1 MKKNLLFLVVTLFSS
16 VAFAQTSCDTATIYS
31 NTTSNAVCFDT
42 IGTNVLGCYSNDYP
56 DHDDSYNSPFTVA
69 ASNQEYYMCLYP
81 DTAVNFTPLY
91 EATETALGCNY
102 TYQFGVAIN
111 GIGLTP
117 NSNET
122 FVDTLTGENNIE
134 WHKEARYMFNAN
146 FGNNGGHINA
156 FGSYHYHDVPVDY
169 FTDSL
174 GISSSGHSSIVGY
187 AADGFPIYY
196 KYVYSDP
203 NNSGSGIV
211 GLSSGYSL
219 KSGTR
224 TGDGESAPDGAY
236 SGLYYEDYEYTAT
249 DLDSCNGRYGI
260 TPEYP
265 NGTYYYVLTD
275 NYPYIPR
282 CFKGTVLDNTFRSLS
297 NCPTSTASTDC
308 SEPVFGCMDPF
319 SCNYNS
325 SATVDDGSCDYS
337 YTYETSSENSST
349 SVVSPSGNY
358 TWTTSGTYNDTIV
371 AAGCDTVY
379 TVTVTITTN
388 SSTPGCSLQPVITD
402 WELNTTNKTA
412 SYWEYVGPG
421 YSFNTTTDLADVLSV
436 CYDED
441 TVWIESEGMTNDMGQ
456 FSNPG
461 SVIAQGYRFKFA
473 RDPVAGS
480 GTESVP
486 ESNTIG
492 VLLNGI
498 PIYGLGDGKSY
509 HFGLGSNEPNGD
521 GLWVGEAYY
530 TEGVTLDTAFAAHPQ
545 QSGAYHSH
553 ATPFRYYDDPDVVH
567 SPLVGFANDGF
578 PVYGPFGYSTA
589 LDSSSGVARM
599 VSGYALRNITTRDT
613 LPDGSASM
621 PPGPAVTS
629 GGSYDIGSYVQDY
642 EYLGTGTL
650 DEHNGRLCVTPE
662 YPNGTYA
669 YFVTVDALG
678 TPQFPYY
685 VGTTYYGTLVADNND
700 GSVTAPSGVVCYDGT
715 TCPLPVAS
723 FTSLNDSVCVD
734 STMSFTDTSTESPT
748 SWLWTFT
755 GGTPASSTAQNPT
768 GITYATA
775 GDYDVQLIAT
785 NASGTDTITSVAH
798 ITAYTCS
805 TPPVAAFTS
814 SVTQSCAGFVDYTD
828 LSTGNPTSW
837 EWTFSPGGS
846 FGVPGTDTLQN
857 PIGISY
863 FVAGSWDVK
872 LKVTNE
878 FGSDSITIS
887 NYIEILTCGDN
898 TWQGNTDTDWGTASN
913 WLGGI
918 VPSAGDTITIPSGR
932 TNYPVLD
939 MGRTI
944 GGLEFYG
951 GTFDLNGFEV
961 TVEGDW
967 DNQNGTLV
975 SNSGSTKFAGTS
987 VQEIT
992 GDQTFHDVEVDNS
1005 AGVNITSGA
1014 DSISGVMTLTSG
1026 TFTTN
1031 NSLTIVSDA
1040 SGTGSI
1046 ATIQSGADITGN
1058 VEVQRYINTGQTN
1071 WHLFSSPIS
1080 GSVLSDW
1087 NDDFETSGIPGSL
1100 YPLFPYTGTPWAS
1113 VYEYDETVLDHLDSG
1128 FVAPSNMSNVMG
1140 SGSGY
1145 MVWCGDTITGTD
1157 PFTIDM
1163 AGPINKGDI
1172 SMPVTYSNSGDSA
1185 RDGWNL
1191 VGNPYPSTIDWDDT
1205 DWVKTGISDAVY
1217 VYDPDLQQFAEY
1229 VSGASNN
1236 GGSQYIA
1243 SSQGFWV
1250 QTVSATPVLTAK
1262 EGVKSNM
1269 DSTFFKQGNLP
1280 FRINVLKGSYK
1291 DQTTLRIGSGA
1302 TMNFDS
1308 QYDAYKMYSTSA
1320 NVPSI
1325 CTISKD
1331 DGELSINS
1339 INSNSGGSIP
1349 VKITAATSGL
1359 AQLTFENLSGL
1370 SDFNCVYL
1378 EDKQS
1383 GTFID
1388 VLTSSGYTFYL
1399 YDTTSTA
1406 RFVLHLEQLVAD
1418 FTAVDTVDLGVNNGA
1433 FSPSNTSINVSQYFW
1448 DFGDNTTSTAE
1459 NPVHH
1464 YTQAGLYNVRL
1475 EVGGLQSCVESQVRQ
1490 VEVVSSG
1497 VTSVNE
1503 LSLNGLTVYPNPVK
1517 IGEHL
1522 QFSFEATSD
1531 YTISIVDVLGKV
1543 VLEDRVNKKNQ
1554 SVLVDS
1560 NFDTGIYFVRLYDA
1574 ANTQV
1579 KTIKL
1584 IVSE

>member
-1 MKKNLLFLVVTLFSS
+1 MNMKYTFPQMLITLVLIGISFPLFSQEPCGFDYEHAKLMQNPNYATKHS
-16 VAFAQTSCDTATIYS
+16 SSEAKIAQIISSGAVSQNKAGGTVYTIPVVVHVMHLAGEAVGVGS
-31 NTTSNAVCFDT
+31 NISDAQ
-42 IGTNVLGCYSNDYP
+42 I
-56 DHDDSYNSPFTVA
+56 NSAIDRLT
-69 ASNQEYYMCLYP
+69 EYYRGNDALSPIDFEVEFALAEQDENC
-81 DTAVNFTPLY
+81 AVTDGINRIDMTGN
-91 EATETALGCNY
+91 AT
-102 TYQFGVAIN
+102 
-111 GIGLTP
+111 
-117 NSNET
+117 
-122 FVDTLTGENNIE
+122 
-134 WHKEARYMFNAN
+134 
-146 FGNNGGHINA
+146 
-156 FGSYHYHDVPVDY
+156 
-169 FTDSL
+169 
-174 GISSSGHSSIVGY
+174 Y
-187 AADGFPIYY
+187 AADGVDFEASSG
-196 KYVYSDP
+196 VYAPVVGMDP
-203 NNSGSGIV
+203 DVLRALSVWDETQYFNIWVVSEIEGNDGGSGIQ
-211 GLSSGYSL
+211 GYANFYYGNALEGSVMMASVFGYDPGNGNGWNL
-219 KSGTR
+219 NSNGEGGTVVHEIGHYLHLYHTF
-224 TGDGESAPDGAY
+224 TGD
-236 SGLYYEDYEYTAT
+236 
-249 DLDSCNGRYGI
+249 
-260 TPEYP
+260 
-265 NGTYYYVLTD
+265 V
-275 NYPYIPR
+275 
-282 CFKGTVLDNTFRSLS
+282 DNTV
-297 NCPTSTASTDC
+297 CPADLTIGTDSDGCADTEPHKLRYDCMTDSINDCTGLTFNDNAARNYMSYHSCKEKLTADQKTRIRAQL
-308 SEPVFGCMDPF
+308 E
-319 SCNYNS
+319 
-325 SATVDDGSCDYS
+325 
-337 YTYETSSENSST
+337 
-349 SVVSPSGNY
+349 GNM
-358 TWTTSGTYNDTIV
+358 
-371 AAGCDTVY
+371 
-379 TVTVTITTN
+379 
-388 SSTPGCSLQPVITD
+388 
-402 WELNTTNKTA
+402 A
-412 SYWEYVGPG
+412 SMIQSRGDEAP
-421 YSFNTTTDLADVLSV
+421 TTTPA
-436 CYDED
+436 
-441 TVWIESEGMTNDMGQ
+441 
-456 FSNPG
+456 
-461 SVIAQGYRFKFA
+461 IAA
-473 RDPVAGS
+473 A
-480 GTESVP
+480 TC
-486 ESNTIG
+486 T
-492 VLLNGI
+492 
-498 PIYGLGDGKSY
+498 PIS
-509 HFGLGSNEPNGD
+509 
-521 GLWVGEAYY
+521 
-530 TEGVTLDTAFAAHPQ
+530 TQAFAAFGVFGLELNGFTVESAGAVTDNNPNGYLDN
-545 QSGAYHSH
+545 SGNCAQYFSID
-553 ATPFRYYDDPDVVH
+553 ATVPNSMNVE
-567 SPLVGFANDGF
+567 VGFH
-578 PVYGPFGYSTA
+578 T
-589 LDSSSGVARM
+589 LQHQIGVW
-599 VSGYALRNITTRDT
+599 IDW
-613 LPDGSASM
+613 
-621 PPGPAVTS
+621 
-629 GGSYDIGSYVQDY
+629 
-642 EYLGTGTL
+642 
-650 DEHNGRLCVTPE
+650 
-662 YPNGTYA
+662 
-669 YFVTVDALG
+669 
-678 TPQFPYY
+678 
-685 VGTTYYGTLVADNND
+685 NND
-700 GSVTAPSGVVCYDGT
+700 GDFDDTNEEQVVSSGHDSSDVVNVPIIYPAVLPSDSSVRIRVISEYDGQPTVTSCGNLRYGQAEDYKLYIQSSVTVPVASFTSLNDSVCIDSTMSFTDTSTESPTSWAWTFTGGTPGTSTDQNPTGISYAAAGDYDVQLIATNANGSDT
-715 TCPLPVAS
+715 ITSVAYMTAYSCALPVAS
-723 FTSLNDSVCVD
+723 FTSLNDSVCIGGATMDFTDTSTD
-734 STMSFTDTSTESPT
+734 SPTSWLWTFTGGTPGTSTAQNPTGITYAVAGNYDVQLIATNANGSDTITSVAYMEAYLCTPPVASFTSLNDSVCTGGATMDFTDTSTESPT

-755 GGTPASSTAQNPT
+755 GGTPGTSTAQNPT
-768 GITYATA
+768 GITYAAA

-785 NASGTDTITSVAH
+785 NADGSDTITSVASM
-798 ITAYTCS
+798 TAYSCA
-805 TPPVAAFTS
+805 PPVAAFTS
-814 SVTQSCAGFVDYTD
+814 SVTQSCVGFIDFTD

-837 EWTFSPGGS
+837 KWTFSPGGS

-857 PIGISY
+857 PVGISY
-863 FVAGSWDVK
+863 FVAGLWDVK

-887 NYIEILTCGDN
+887 NYIDIISCGDN
-898 TWQGNTDTDWGTASN
+898 TWSGNTDTDWGTATN
-913 WLGGI
+913 WQGLV
-918 VPSAGDTITIPSGR
+918 VPSPGDTIIIPSGKI
-932 TNYPVLD
+932 NYPVLD
-939 MGRTI
+939 MDRTI

-951 GTFDLNGFEV
+951 GTFDLNGFEL

-967 DNQNGTLV
+967 DNQDGILKDTTI
-975 SNSGSTKFAGTS
+975 GSVKFAGTS
-987 VQEIT
+987 VQAIT

-1031 NSLTIVSDA
+1031 NSLTIVSDE

-1046 ATIQSGADITGN
+1046 ATIQSGADITGD
-1058 VEVQRYINTGQTN
+1058 VEVQRYINIGQTN

-1128 FVAPSNMSNVMG
+1128 FVAPTAMSNVMG
-1140 SGSGY
+1140 AGSGY
-1145 MVWCGDTITGTD
+1145 MVWCGDTITGTN

-1163 AGPINKGDI
+1163 AGSINKGDI

-1191 VGNPYPSTIDWDDT
+1191 VGNPYPSTIDWDHT

-1250 QTVSATPVLTAK
+1250 QTVSAAPVLTAK
-1262 EGVKSNM
+1262 EGVKSNV

-1280 FRINVLKGSYK
+1280 FRINVLKGSYT

-1331 DGELSINS
+1331 AGELSINS

-1349 VKITAATSGL
+1349 VKITAVTSGL
-1359 AQLTFENLSGL
+1359 AQLSFENLSGL

-1383 GTFID
+1383 GTFVD

-1406 RFVLHLEQLVAD
+1406 RFVLHLERLVAD

-1433 FSPSNTSINVSQYFW
+1433 FSPSNTSVNVSQYFW
-1448 DFGDNTTSTAE
+1448 DFGDNTTSTAQ

-1464 YTQAGLYNVRL
+1464 YTQAGLYNVKL

-1560 NFDTGIYFVRLYDA
+1560 NFDTGIYFVKLYDA
-1574 ANTQV
+1574 TNTQV

>member
-42 IGTNVLGCYSNDYP
+42 IGTNVYGCYSNNFP

-91 EATETALGCNY
+91 EETETPLGCNY

-111 GIGLTP
+111 GIGFTP

-122 FVDTLTGENNIE
+122 FVDTLTGANNIE

-174 GISSSGHSSIVGY
+174 GINSSGHSSIVGY

-203 NNSGSGIV
+203 NNAGSGIV

-224 TGDGESAPDGAY
+224 PGDGESAPDGAY

-297 NCPTSTASTDC
+297 NCPASTASTDC
-308 SEPVFGCMDPF
+308 STTPSSVLGCMDPF
-319 SCNYNS
+319 SCNYNP

-379 TVTVTITTN
+379 TVTVTIT
-388 SSTPGCSLQPVITD
+388 SSSGCSIGPVITD
-402 WELNTTNKTA
+402 WELNTTGKTA
-412 SYWEYVGPG
+412 SYWQYVGPG

-461 SVIAQGYRFKFA
+461 SVIAQGYRFKFS

-480 GTESVP
+480 GTESAP

-589 LDSSSGVARM
+589 LDSSSGVTRM

-678 TPQFPYY
+678 TPKFPYY
-685 VGTTYYGTLVADNND
+685 VGTTYYGTPVADNND

-715 TCPLPVAS
+715 TCLTPVPNFSAGSTTICEGTSTVFTDASTNTPTTWSWS
-723 FTSLNDSVCVD
+723 FTPNTVTYINTTSSTSQNPDVRFDAGGTYQVALTASNASGSATEIKIAYITVD
-734 STMSFTDTSTESPT
+734 SLPGDAGAITGSASECDNATGVSYSIAAVSGATGYTWTRPAGATVTSGAGTNSITINFGTTSGNVTVTPTNACGSGTSSSIAVTLSPAIGA
-748 SWLWTFT
+748 T
-755 GGTPASSTAQNPT
+755 GSITGSTTLCENATGVTYSIPA
-768 GITYATA
+768 
-775 GDYDVQLIAT
+775 VT
-785 NASGTDTITSVAH
+785 NASIYNWTVPTGASITSGSGTNSIVVTFGTNSGNVWVTPSNSCGNG
-798 ITAYTCS
+798 TAVS
-805 TPPVAAFTS
+805 ASIA
-814 SVTQSCAGFVDYTD
+814 
-828 LSTGNPTSW
+828 LST
-837 EWTFSPGGS
+837 
-846 FGVPGTDTLQN
+846 
-857 PIGISY
+857 
-863 FVAGSWDVK
+863 
-872 LKVTNE
+872 
-878 FGSDSITIS
+878 
-887 NYIEILTCGDN
+887 
-898 TWQGNTDTDWGTASN
+898 
-913 WLGGI
+913 
-918 VPSAGDTITIPSGR
+918 VPSAAGVISGDTIPCENATGVTYSISAVTGATGYSWAVPTGASITSGSGTNSIVVTFGTTSGNVTVTPTNACGNGTMSSAAIVLSTVPSAAGVISGDTIPCENATG
-932 TNYPVLD
+932 
-939 MGRTI
+939 
-944 GGLEFYG
+944 
-951 GTFDLNGFEV
+951 V
-961 TVEGDW
+961 TYSIAAV
-967 DNQNGTLV
+967 
-975 SNSGSTKFAGTS
+975 AGA
-987 VQEIT
+987 T
-992 GDQTFHDVEVDNS
+992 GYTWTRP
-1005 AGVNITSGA
+1005 AGASITSGA
-1014 DSISGVMTLTSG
+1014 GTNSIVVTYGTTSGNITVTPTNACGNGTSSSIAVTLNSMPNAAGAISGPTTQCENASGVNYNISSVIGATGYTWTVPTGASITSGSGTNSIVVTFGTTSGNVTVTPTNTCGNGTLSSVAVTLNSAPGVTGVVTGDTALCENAAGVGYSISAITGATGYSWTVPAGASITSGSGTTNIVVSFGTTSGNVTVTPTFTCGNGALGSLAITLTSVDTSLSVVG
-1026 TFTTN
+1026 LAISSNQNGATYQWIDCGN
-1031 NSLTIVSDA
+1031 NNNL
-1040 SGTGSI
+1040 
-1046 ATIQSGADITGN
+1046 ITG
-1058 VEVQRYINTGQTN
+1058 ETN
-1071 WHLFSSPIS
+1071 QSYTPSVS
-1080 GSVLSDW
+1080 GSYAVII
-1087 NDDFETSGIPGSL
+1087 TSGGCS
-1100 YPLFPYTGTPWAS
+1100 
-1113 VYEYDETVLDHLDSG
+1113 
-1128 FVAPSNMSNVMG
+1128 
-1140 SGSGY
+1140 
-1145 MVWCGDTITGTD
+1145 DTSTCYNYVVTD
-1157 PFTIDM
+1157 VKNGI
-1163 AGPINKGDI
+1163 AINK
-1172 SMPVTYSNSGDSA
+1172 
-1185 RDGWNL
+1185 
-1191 VGNPYPSTIDWDDT
+1191 
-1205 DWVKTGISDAVY
+1205 
-1217 VYDPDLQQFAEY
+1217 
-1229 VSGASNN
+1229 
-1236 GGSQYIA
+1236 
-1243 SSQGFWV
+1243 
-1250 QTVSATPVLTAK
+1250 
-1262 EGVKSNM
+1262 
-1269 DSTFFKQGNLP
+1269 TFN
-1280 FRINVLKGSYK
+1280 I
-1291 DQTTLRIGSGA
+1291 
-1302 TMNFDS
+1302 
-1308 QYDAYKMYSTSA
+1308 
-1320 NVPSI
+1320 
-1325 CTISKD
+1325 
-1331 DGELSINS
+1331 
-1339 INSNSGGSIP
+1339 
-1349 VKITAATSGL
+1349 
-1359 AQLTFENLSGL
+1359 
-1370 SDFNCVYL
+1370 
-1378 EDKQS
+1378 
-1383 GTFID
+1383 
-1388 VLTSSGYTFYL
+1388 
-1399 YDTTSTA
+1399 
-1406 RFVLHLEQLVAD
+1406 
-1418 FTAVDTVDLGVNNGA
+1418 
-1433 FSPSNTSINVSQYFW
+1433 
-1448 DFGDNTTSTAE
+1448 
-1459 NPVHH
+1459 
-1464 YTQAGLYNVRL
+1464 
-1475 EVGGLQSCVESQVRQ
+1475 
-1490 VEVVSSG
+1490 
-1497 VTSVNE
+1497 
-1503 LSLNGLTVYPNPVK
+1503 YPNPTK
-1517 IGEHL
+1517 GEL
-1522 QFSFEATSD
+1522 TIQLNSFGANNLIRVYD
-1531 YTISIVDVLGKV
+1531 MLGNIIIEQKV
-1543 VLEDRVNKKNQ
+1543 FNKTTVIDLSGK
-1554 SVLVDS
+1554 SKGV
-1560 NFDTGIYFVRLYDA
+1560 YFVNVETIDA
-1574 ANTQV
+1574 TLVRKVILQ
-1579 KTIKL
+1579 
-1584 IVSE
+1584 